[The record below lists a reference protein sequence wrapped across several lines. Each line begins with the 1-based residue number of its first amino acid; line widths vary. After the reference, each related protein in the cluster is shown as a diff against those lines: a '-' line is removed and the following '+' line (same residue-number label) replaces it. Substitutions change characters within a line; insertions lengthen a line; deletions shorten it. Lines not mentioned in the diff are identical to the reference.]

1 MAPALIPEAGVVVLS
16 LHDAGQDEGLVH
28 FNELIGDYEPLCP
41 RCPRPP
47 MTKRDRDHAVL
58 LFDHI
63 GYCMD
68 QDARKLPR
76 VSFEEFREG
85 KR

>member
-1 MAPALIPEAGVVVLS
+1 MAPALMPAAGVVVLS

-41 RCPRPP
+41 RHPTQL
-47 MTKRDRDHAVL
+47 TKLDRDLTVL

-76 VSFEEFREG
+76 VSFEEFRDG